1 MHSTETGAQATA
13 RQTRTE
19 RAEQTARRGLRRG
32 ATGSLL
38 ALGLA
43 GVLAG
48 CAGQTATQ
56 PVATSG
62 KPDGIY
68 QASGNEPSWH
78 MTLAQ
83 NMLTLETP
91 DGPRMAG
98 PVLHAHAEGGNRIY
112 EAKAMQVEITA
123 KACSDSMS
131 GQSYADTVRIV
142 TQGRTLTGCGGA
154 SLAPTS
160 LNGTRW
166 VVTALDGHRLA
177 DGSKAPSDTDRTTD
191 EPGLKAGAP
200 DMAPTLDINDSGKIS
215 GSDGCNRY
223 VGGLEFG
230 KDGRVKA
237 SAQGGISTMMA
248 CPGRQDTIARQ
259 FSALT
264 RAVTHWRTDGNALV
278 LETGDKKTVRLRQ
291 VF

>member
-1 MHSTETGAQATA
+1 MHRLGTDSAQTGPQRA
-13 RQTRTE
+13 
-19 RAEQTARRGLRRG
+19 RAEQAGRAGRPQPLRAG
-32 ATGSLL
+32 LL
-38 ALGLA
+38 ALGFA

-48 CAGQTATQ
+48 CAGEHATQ
-56 PVATSG
+56 PVAVSG

-68 QASGNEPSWH
+68 QASGNEPSWN

-83 NMLTLETP
+83 KMLTLETP
-91 DGPRMAG
+91 DGPRTAA
-98 PVLHAHAEGGNRIY
+98 PVLHAHAEGQDRIY
-112 EAKAMQVEITA
+112 ETKSARVEITS

-131 GQSYADTVRIV
+131 GQNYADTVQIV
-142 TQGRTLTGCGGA
+142 TQNRTLTGCGGA
-154 SLAPTS
+154 ALAPNS

-166 VVTALDGHRLA
+166 VVTALDGQRLV

-191 EPGLKAGAP
+191 QPGLKAGAP
-200 DMAPTLDINDSGKIS
+200 DMAPTLDINDSGKVS

-237 SAQGGISTMMA
+237 APQGGVSTLMA
-248 CPGRQDTIARQ
+248 CPGRRDTLARQ
-259 FSALT
+259 FSTLT
-264 RAVTHWRTDGNALV
+264 RAATHWRMEGTTLV
-278 LETGDKKTVRLRQ
+278 LETADKKTVRLRQ

>member
-1 MHSTETGAQATA
+1 MQTIGTEANIQAGA
-13 RQTRTE
+13 RQAQTKQTG
-19 RAEQTARRGLRRG
+19 RAGMRRG
-32 ATGSLL
+32 AAGGVL

-48 CAGQTATQ
+48 CTGQTATQ

-62 KPDGIY
+62 KPDNIY
-68 QASGNEPSWH
+68 QASGNEPSWN

-98 PVLHAHAEGGNRIY
+98 TVLHAHADGRTRTY
-112 EAKAMQVEITA
+112 ETKDVQVEITA

-131 GQSYADTVRIV
+131 GQTYAETVRIV
-142 TQGRTLTGCGGA
+142 TQGRTLNGCGGGP
-154 SLAPTS
+154 LAPTS

-177 DGSKAPSDTDRTTD
+177 DGNKAPSDTNRTTD
-191 EPGLKAGAP
+191 EPGLNASAS
-200 DMAPTLDINDSGKIS
+200 DMPPTLDINDSGKVS

-223 VGGLEFG
+223 VGGMEFG
-230 KDGRVKA
+230 KNGRVKTA
-237 SAQGGISTMMA
+237 PQGGLSTMMA
-248 CPGRQDTIARQ
+248 CPGRRDALAHQ
-259 FSALT
+259 FFTLT
-264 RAVTHWRTDGNALV
+264 RAVTHWRTDGAALV
-278 LETGDKKTVRLRQ
+278 LETDDKKTVQLRQ